1 MDWPAARVQ
10 KVQRVL
16 PASSGRVQRV
26 LYRLTAMKF
35 YGQRYGTYYPP
46 NTARILH
53 RMRESAKVGP

>member
-35 YGQRYGTYYPP
+35 YVQRYGTYFPP
-46 NTARILH
+46 NTVIL
-53 RMRESAKVGP
+53 SVAKNLGTRHM